1 MPPQVTIETTAIRAH
16 VREAEQAA
24 RRLIVR
30 ASHLE
35 KRAQR
40 PRADAAERLSL
51 TARARELRAD
61 ADVLLAEVSELSR
74 QVA

>member
-1 MPPQVTIETTAIRAH
+1 M
-16 VREAEQAA
+16 
-24 RRLIVR
+24 IVR
-30 ASHLE
+30 AAHLE

-51 TARARELRAD
+51 MARARELRAD
-61 ADVLLAEVSELSR
+61 ADALLAKVSELSR